1 MIEIELLQLA
11 LGTRSGLSHIPSAEE
26 WQGAFDFAEKQAVMG
41 VMLGGVEKLD
51 ENENVRDNLPKLL
64 LLEWIGNVEILRH
77 ESQVAVEQARRLCGE
92 FQQAG
97 FRTCVLK
104 GVGNSL
110 FYNGLQR
117 TSGDIDLWVMPAG
130 ERSIGKGRKM
140 TQDYVHTLYPEARG
154 EFVHMDWPWKE
165 EPPVEI
171 HFTPSMDANPRVDRR
186 LQRFFE
192 EQAEV
197 CFDNESSELGFA
209 VPPGVVNG
217 VFLLH
222 HIKRHFLNEGIGLR
236 HVVDYALLLR
246 SLTEQ
251 ERREV
256 WQLLGQFNLRRFAS
270 GVMYVVKETLG
281 FGNLPESE
289 NLGLEEWTS
298 DKKIGEYLL
307 SEMLEG
313 GNFGHQD
320 SRKGRW
326 TGAVSRWMWF
336 VRVALN
342 RVRYFPTDALW
353 SFWKRLRIGVSN
365 MID

>member
-1 MIEIELLQLA
+1 MA
-11 LGTRSGLSHIPSAEE
+11 LGTRSGLSHIPSIEE

-41 VMLGGVEKLD
+41 VMLGGVD
-51 ENENVRDNLPKLL
+51 NVNPNDNANLPKLL

-77 ESQVAVEQARRLCGE
+77 ESKVAVEQARRLCGE
-92 FQQAG
+92 FRQAE

-104 GVGNSL
+104 GVGNTL

-117 TSGDIDLWVMPAG
+117 TSGDIDLWVMPEG
-130 ERSIGKGRKM
+130 ERSIGKARKM
-140 TQDYVHTLYPEARG
+140 TQDYVHTIYPEARG

-192 EQAEV
+192 ERAEV

-209 VPPGVVNG
+209 VPTGVVNG

-222 HIKRHFLNEGIGLR
+222 HIKRHFMNEGIGLR

-246 SLTEQ
+246 SLTEE

-256 WQLLGQFNLRRFAS
+256 WQLLGQFNLRRFAG
-270 GVMYVVKETLG
+270 GVMYVIKETLG
-281 FGNLPESE
+281 FGSLPKSE
-289 NLGLEEWTS
+289 MRGLEEWTS
-298 DKKIGEYLL
+298 DKRLGEYLL

-342 RVRYFPTDALW
+342 RMRYFPADALW
-353 SFWKRLRIGVSN
+353 SFWKRMRIGVSN